1 MGKKVMGTSRQRFST
16 EEFNDS
22 VRIPIERYQ
31 TAGVQAVPSRTMDS
45 LKSQG
50 ELVQITNTN
59 GQKQWIVIYPQH
71 RG

>member
-1 MGKKVMGTSRQRFST
+1 MGPSRQRFST